1 MSSPAGLLH
10 SVLSSARD
18 DLKRTKREGAPVG
31 YAGSG
36 GADGTCGAGAG
47 PTAAGVNARVGS
59 LGELHVSV
67 RKLVK
72 EFVSQT
78 CFEEVDFEKAHVD
91 LLSRMAPGMACNV
104 LRSLRARLTK
114 SKRREHR
121 SPPLFL
127 LGALQTAARNV
138 PSMDNVGKDGAGGA
152 PRHGEVGSGLGGGGG
167 GLGAQDSAEMVEKL
181 RQQIRALGAT
191 PDF

>member
-127 LGALQTAARNV
+127 LGALQTAVRNA

-152 PRHGEVGSGLGGGGG
+152 PRPGEVGSGLGGGGG